1 MHLVLTYFLP
11 ISFFKWLH
19 NSLYVIYVIT
29 FHKKYFSFI
38 RIFHWLFQVG
48 VFLHYYLFSSRFSLM
63 LKNNPVKTHFCAMGC
78 RFLFSFLFLQG
89 RNNIFLVPMT
99 REWNTKTTCYLT
111 MGSQPFFISLCIP
124 MNWQNLEIVFLCF
137 SKIERLKSKGS

>member
-48 VFLHYYLFSSRFSLM
+48 GFLHYYLFSSRFSLM

-111 MGSQPFFISLCIP
+111 IGSQPFFYFTSF
-124 MNWQNLEIVFLCF
+124 VFLWID
-137 SKIERLKSKGS
+137 KI